1 MTIEFNHW
9 PLESAQRYRDKGYWL
24 DKPLTH
30 LLQERSQSQ
39 PDAPAII
46 CGDRHFSYAEL
57 DQLSSNLASRLA
69 ASGLGN
75 GDTALVQ
82 LPNIA
87 EFYIVLFALLKSGIA
102 PLNALYSHRKLELK
116 SYAKQ
121 IAPTLLI
128 ASREH
133 EVFRDDSYIADF
145 KEVGSSPDIILLLGE
160 QRHENNLADWINTPS
175 ESNVNVSPS
184 GPGEVALFQL
194 SGGSTGTPKL
204 IPRTHNDYYYNA
216 RASAQVCEL
225 TPRTRFLCALPAA
238 HNFLLSSPGALGVLH
253 AGGCIIM
260 APSPEP

>member
-1 MTIEFNHW
+1 MGRSPDQAWHHAARLRIGPLTRIFSHVNTMTIEFNHW

-24 DKPLTH
+24 DKQLTH

-133 EVFRDDSYIADF
+133 EV
-145 KEVGSSPDIILLLGE
+145 
-160 QRHENNLADWINTPS
+160 
-175 ESNVNVSPS
+175 
-184 GPGEVALFQL
+184 
-194 SGGSTGTPKL
+194 
-204 IPRTHNDYYYNA
+204 
-216 RASAQVCEL
+216 
-225 TPRTRFLCALPAA
+225 
-238 HNFLLSSPGALGVLH
+238 
-253 AGGCIIM
+253 
-260 APSPEP
+260 

>member
-24 DKPLTH
+24 DKQLTH

-87 EFYIVLFALLKSGIA
+87 EFYIVLLPCSSQESHPSTRSTAIANLNSRVTPNKS
-102 PLNALYSHRKLELK
+102 R
-116 SYAKQ
+116 
-121 IAPTLLI
+121 
-128 ASREH
+128 
-133 EVFRDDSYIADF
+133 
-145 KEVGSSPDIILLLGE
+145 
-160 QRHENNLADWINTPS
+160 QR
-175 ESNVNVSPS
+175 
-184 GPGEVALFQL
+184 
-194 SGGSTGTPKL
+194 
-204 IPRTHNDYYYNA
+204 
-216 RASAQVCEL
+216 C
-225 TPRTRFLCALPAA
+225 
-238 HNFLLSSPGALGVLH
+238 
-253 AGGCIIM
+253 
-260 APSPEP
+260 